1 MRRSTLIGRFLLVV
15 MVVVALTGTSP
26 AAPAQ
31 ALAGPDYAIAWNGTV
46 APRSMP
52 IPGLAGGTFN
62 TVVASFRLWI
72 PSGGTWHV
80 ESSAT
85 VTGVS
90 KAVAPG
96 STYGRVGVSNTLEC
110 GPGQRDASGRLTTR
124 GLLSVTGR
132 NVLYDQTRTMLA
144 RNLWPAFRGYN
155 RCQAVITVA
164 RDDLAVAGKRIT
176 LNSGYVRLI
185 GRGLDNPASVTLFGH
200 PQTATLGM
208 PSVRWLGPS
217 SPTITSPNFQIAGY
231 VAPPKI
237 AIAGNAAV
245 SANVDHLDAIGD
257 GFITTCY
264 PPVRVRALPP
274 AAVSIDHRHRPYV
287 RDLLVVCPRSTVQR
301 QRNAVSPNLQPL
313 ADPEHLR
320 RGSPCGDTQ
329 PRVRRDRP
337 GLHEPHLSRQ
347 ALYQVAQRQYLLR
360 RTKPSFAHFDP
371 THHVLTQLPERG

>member
-1 MRRSTLIGRFLLVV
+1 MADLGGHMRKATVIGRLLLVV
-15 MVVVALTGTSP
+15 MVVVAFTGTSR

-31 ALAGPDYAIAWNGTV
+31 AVAGPDYAIAWNGAV

-52 IPGLAGGTFN
+52 VPGLAGGTFN

-85 VTGVS
+85 VTGAS
-90 KAVAPG
+90 KAAAPG

-110 GPGQRDASGRLTTR
+110 GPDRRDASGRLTTR

-132 NVLYDQTRTMLA
+132 NVLYGQTRSMLA
-144 RNLWPAFRGYN
+144 RGLWSAVRGYN
-155 RCQAVITVA
+155 RCQVVISVL
-164 RDDLAVAGKRIT
+164 RVDLAVAGKRIT

-185 GRGLDNPASVTLFGH
+185 GRGLDNPASVARYRN

-217 SPTITSPNFQIAGY
+217 SPTISSPNFQISSY

-237 AIAGNAAV
+237 AIAGNSAV
-245 SANVDHLDAIGD
+245 SANVTHLDAIGD

-264 PPVRVRALPP
+264 PPSGSVRLHLPP
-274 AAVSIDHRHRPYV
+274 CPLVIGTVHTSAIYSSSVIVQQVNANGTLCRQTSSPSLIQSNSGAV
-287 RDLLVVCPRSTVQR
+287 
-301 QRNAVSPNLQPL
+301 
-313 ADPEHLR
+313 
-320 RGSPCGDTQ
+320 
-329 PRVRRDRP
+329 
-337 GLHEPHLSRQ
+337 
-347 ALYQVAQRQYLLR
+347 
-360 RTKPSFAHFDP
+360 
-371 THHVLTQLPERG
+371 HHVETRNRVSVAIDPACTSRTFRVKLYIRWLSGNTFFVEASPMSRISIRPTTS

>member
-110 GPGQRDASGRLTTR
+110 GPDQRDASGRLTTR

-155 RCQAVITVA
+155 RCQVVITVV

-264 PPVRVRALPP
+264 PPSGSVRYHLPP
-274 AAVSIDHRHRPYV
+274 CPLIIGTVHTSAIYSSSVLVQQFNANGTLCRQTSSPSLIQSTSGAV
-287 RDLLVVCPRSTVQR
+287 
-301 QRNAVSPNLQPL
+301 
-313 ADPEHLR
+313 
-320 RGSPCGDTQ
+320 
-329 PRVRRDRP
+329 
-337 GLHEPHLSRQ
+337 
-347 ALYQVAQRQYLLR
+347 
-360 RTKPSFAHFDP
+360 
-371 THHVLTQLPERG
+371 HHVETRSRVSVAIDPVCTSRTFRVKLYIRWLSGNTFFVEPSPLSHISIRPTTS